1 MTEQELRESELA
13 LRREG
18 LNLQRARLF
27 VEFAKF
33 GFSGTLA
40 AAIVGVALIFALAGL
55 SAWTSF
61 KIDGWALVAMAV
73 VILVGAT
80 AFGFFSLWQAPSI
93 AAKFGEKLQIAI
105 DLAKKTDPAS

>member
-1 MTEQELRESELA
+1 MTELELRERELE
-13 LRREG
+13 LRRQE
-18 LNLQRARLF
+18 LEFQRARLS

-40 AAIVGVALIFALAGL
+40 AAIVGVALILALAGL

-80 AFGFFSLWQAPSI
+80 AFGFLSLWQAPSI
-93 AAKFGEKLQIAI
+93 AAKFGREMQIAI
-105 DLAKKTDPAS
+105 SPAKKD